1 MTLAEQLADDLST
14 VFFNADDFGVA
25 ITYRRGGSA
34 VSLTA
39 IVETDVTQMLTTTGV
54 TQVSTRSYQVIA
66 SKLILGASVVLP
78 LPGDT
83 ITEGATTY
91 IVPQQRDRPTFE
103 FVDENNL
110 ILRINT
116 TLQRIQ

>member
-1 MTLAEQLADDLST
+1 MTLAAQLAADLPT

-34 VSLTA
+34 VALTA

-54 TQVSTRSYQVIA
+54 TQVTTRSYQVIA
-66 SKLILGASVVLP
+66 SKLILGASAVLP

-83 ITEGATTY
+83 ITEGNTTH
-91 IVPQQRDRPTFE
+91 IVPQQRDRPTYDY
-103 FVDENNL
+103 VDENNL

>member
-1 MTLAEQLADDLST
+1 MTLAAQLAADLPT

-39 IVETDVTQMLTTTGV
+39 IVETDITEMLTTTGV
-54 TQVSTRSYQVIA
+54 TQVATRSYQVIA
-66 SKLILGASVVLP
+66 SQLILGASVVLP

-83 ITEGATTY
+83 ITEGATTH
-91 IVPQQRDRPTFE
+91 IVPQQRDRPTYDY
-103 FVDENNL
+103 VDENNL

>member
-1 MTLAEQLADDLST
+1 MTLAAQLVADLPT

-34 VSLTA
+34 VALTA

-83 ITEGATTY
+83 ITEGNTTH
-91 IVPQQRDRPTFE
+91 IVPQQRDRPTYDY
-103 FVDENNL
+103 VDENNL

>member
-1 MTLAEQLADDLST
+1 MDAAAQLAEDLST

-34 VSLTA
+34 VALTA

-54 TQVSTRSYQVIA
+54 TQVTTRSYQVIA
-66 SKLILGASVVLP
+66 SKLILGASAVLP

-83 ITEGATTY
+83 ITEGNTTH
-91 IVPQQRDRPTFE
+91 IVPQQRDRPTYDY
-103 FVDENNL
+103 VDENNL

>member
-1 MTLAEQLADDLST
+1 MTLAAQLAEDLPT

-39 IVETDVTQMLTTTGV
+39 IVETDVTQMLTATGV
-54 TQVSTRSYQVIA
+54 TQVSTRTFQVIA

-83 ITEGATTY
+83 ITEGAITH
-91 IVPQQRDRPTFE
+91 IIPKQRDRPTYDY
-103 FVDENNL
+103 VDENNL

>member
-1 MTLAEQLADDLST
+1 MTLAAQLAEDLPT

-39 IVETDVTQMLTTTGV
+39 IVETDVSQMLTTTGV
-54 TQVSTRSYQVIA
+54 TQVATRSYQVIA
-66 SKLILGASVVLP
+66 SQLILGASVVLP

-83 ITEGATTY
+83 ITEGATTH
-91 IVPQQRDRPTFE
+91 IVPQQRDRPTYDY
-103 FVDENNL
+103 VDENNL

>member
-1 MTLAEQLADDLST
+1 MTLAAQLAADLPT

-34 VSLTA
+34 VALTA
-39 IVETDVTQMLTTTGV
+39 IVETDITEMLTTTGV
-54 TQVSTRSYQVIA
+54 TQVATRSYQVIA
-66 SKLILGASVVLP
+66 SQLILGASVVLP

-83 ITEGATTY
+83 ITDGATTH
-91 IVPQQRDRPTFE
+91 IVPQQRDRPTYDY
-103 FVDENNL
+103 VDENNL

>member
-1 MTLAEQLADDLST
+1 MTLAAQLAADLPT

-34 VSLTA
+34 VALTA
-39 IVETDVTQMLTTTGV
+39 IVDTDITEMLTTTGV
-54 TQVSTRSYQVIA
+54 TQVATRSYQVIA
-66 SKLILGASVVLP
+66 SQLILGASVVLP

-83 ITEGATTY
+83 ITEGATTH
-91 IVPQQRDRPTFE
+91 IVPQQRDRPTYDY
-103 FVDENNL
+103 VDENNL

>member
-1 MTLAEQLADDLST
+1 MTLAAQLAEDLPT

-39 IVETDVTQMLTTTGV
+39 IVETDVSQMLTTTGV
-54 TQVSTRSYQVIA
+54 TQVSTRTFQVIA
-66 SKLILGASVVLP
+66 STLIIGADAVLP

-83 ITEGATTY
+83 ITEGNTTY
-91 IVPQQRDRPTFE
+91 IVPQQRDRVTHE

>member
-1 MTLAEQLADDLST
+1 
-14 VFFNADDFGVA
+14 
-25 ITYRRGGSA
+25 
-34 VSLTA
+34 
-39 IVETDVTQMLTTTGV
+39 V

-83 ITEGATTY
+83 ITEGNTTH

-116 TLQRIQ
+116 TIQRIQ